1 MADDDIS
8 YDLFYLLGLCLCS
21 FYFQSE
27 GFCDLQF
34 VTCYFCGVDDWKRGC
49 GLLWAQ
55 NHNDCYI
62 FLTFRVLP
70 LSEVME
76 EKSMY
81 KVCVFGLA
89 GAT

>member
-1 MADDDIS
+1 
-8 YDLFYLLGLCLCS
+8 
-21 FYFQSE
+21 
-27 GFCDLQF
+27 
-34 VTCYFCGVDDWKRGC
+34 
-49 GLLWAQ
+49 LWAQ